1 MQSHPQGVLPI
12 MSYTGRLLVKEVPCS
27 GFRYFKVLLVEV
39 YKRVGKSIIAAVC
52 EKDLKG
58 LTGTLMAVKTFW
70 FSDLFIFKRRFTYS
84 T

>member
-1 MQSHPQGVLPI
+1 MQSHPQGVLRI

-58 LTGTLMAVKTFW
+58 LTGAIMAVKTFW
-70 FSDLFIFKRRFTYS
+70 CSDLFS
-84 T
+84 VLN

>member
-1 MQSHPQGVLPI
+1 M
-12 MSYTGRLLVKEVPCS
+12 KEVPCS

-58 LTGTLMAVKTFW
+58 LTGALIYGCENILV
-70 FSDLFIFKRRFTYS
+70 
-84 T
+84 

>member
-58 LTGTLMAVKTFW
+58 LTGALIW
-70 FSDLFIFKRRFTYS
+70 L
-84 T
+84 